1 MKEKDTNL
9 VLYLA
14 SFFIDVALGMIFI
27 TVPLLAIRL
36 EANSLKLGQLG
47 FIAALFYTFFSLP
60 FGKLSDRLGH
70 KQILLIGC
78 LTYFLSAFFL
88 SLSTKLYQ
96 LFLLMSLMGI
106 AGAMFWPSLEAW
118 LAERGEKQSLLRRTT
133 HFNLSWCMG
142 AAVGPLIGGTLF
154 QINIRFPLYFAVL
167 ASLIIVL
174 TLKIKI
180 KEERFSVRKKTCLGR
195 MAILAEQNC
204 NFEKRF
210 SASLMNPSLAYLYA
224 AWIANFT
231 GYFTLGM
238 IRYLFPKLSTEIGI
252 QPPILGILMFLMAAS
267 QTLTFYI
274 LGKTSRWHYRP
285 LPLISLQL
293 LGMVGLMFI
302 LVSNSL
308 FFFICAFLLIGVGA
322 GMTYFS
328 SIFYGLNTFRDKGT
342 RSGIHEAVLG
352 SGFLVGPL
360 AGGILAQTYS
370 LRTPYLVAIFIITA
384 GILVEILLINRQMSQ

>member
-1 MKEKDTNL
+1 LKAKDTNL

-14 SFFIDVALGMIFI
+14 SFLVDVALGMIFI
-27 TVPLLAIRL
+27 SVPLLAIRL
-36 EANSLKLGQLG
+36 EANSLKLGELG
-47 FIAALFYTFFSLP
+47 FVAALFYTFFSLP

-70 KQILLIGC
+70 RQILLIGC
-78 LTYFLSAFFL
+78 LTYLLSAFFL

-96 LFLLMSLMGI
+96 LFLLMSFVGI
-106 AGAMFWPSLEAW
+106 SGAMFWPSLEAW

-142 AAVGPLIGGTLF
+142 AAVGPLIGGSLF
-154 QINIRFPLYFAVL
+154 QINIRFPLYFAVV
-167 ASLIIVL
+167 ASLIIFI
-174 TLKIKI
+174 TIEIKV
-180 KEERFSVRKKTCLGR
+180 KEPSFSVRKKTFLGG
-195 MAILAEQNC
+195 MAISPEQNC
-204 NFEKRF
+204 DFEKRF
-210 SASLMNPSLAYLYA
+210 PSSLINPSLTYLYA

-231 GYFTLGM
+231 VYFTLGM

-252 QPPILGILMFLMAAS
+252 QPPILGILMFLIAAS
-267 QTLTFYI
+267 QTLTFYV

-293 LGMVGLMFI
+293 VGMVGLMFI
-302 LVSNSL
+302 FVSNSL

-328 SIFYGLNTFRDKGT
+328 SIFYGLNTLTGRGA

-360 AGGILAQTYS
+360 AGGILAQAYS
-370 LRTPYLVAIFIITA
+370 LKTPYLVAVFIITA
-384 GILVEILLINRQMSQ
+384 GTLVEILLIKR